1 MFNTKKEYMM
11 KRKSFMVSIL
21 ILSLLILSG
30 CSATLTADKNL
41 IEKFTPQMVP
51 SDNETLVY
59 VIRKS
64 QILGAGRGLHVAIND
79 KIIANIRSGEYCYF
93 KVDSGIN
100 TINIEQQVPS
110 SYFRLDNRP
119 GEVVYLYFEVTSV
132 ASWNFSEIPK
142 NLGITAIMKSK
153 LAKDIGKAKNNK
165 WYPSILMNP
174 GFLNLYLMK
183 ETNIQVEPDT
193 ENATITFVR
202 PSSYAEDLIIGIWSE
217 NEFIGNLKAETY
229 FQIKVPAGEY
239 NFFGKSDLFSVVK
252 EKVEAGKKYFVQ
264 VEATMGFIQ
273 PHIKLLP
280 VTSDQ
285 EQEELQE
292 WLDKDAAKHVII
304 DETAIDAQI
313 KERLNLALPH
323 INKALKKVNE
333 GKVDRIYFHKNY
345 DQ

>member
-1 MFNTKKEYMM
+1 MFHTKKEYMM
-11 KRKSFMVSIL
+11 KSKSFTVFVL
-21 ILSLLILSG
+21 ILNLVILSG
-30 CSATLTADKNL
+30 CAATLTADKNL
-41 IEKFTPQMVP
+41 IEQFTPQMVP
-51 SDNETLVY
+51 DENETLVY
-59 VIRKS
+59 VIRRS
-64 QILGAGRGLHVAIND
+64 QILGAPRGLYVALND
-79 KIIANIRSGEYCYF
+79 KIIANVHSGDYCYF
-93 KVDSGIN
+93 KVDAGIN
-100 TINIEQQVPS
+100 TINLEQQLPCS
-110 SYFRLDNRP
+110 FFRLDNRP
-119 GEVVYLYFEVTSV
+119 GEVVYLYYEVTSV
-132 ASWNFSEIPK
+132 ASWKFSEIPED
-142 NLGITAIMKSK
+142 LGITAIMKSK

-183 ETNIQVEPDT
+183 ETDITVEPDT

-202 PSSYAEDLIIGIWSE
+202 PGSYAKDMIIGIWSE

-239 NFFGKSDLFSVVK
+239 NFFGKSDLFSVIK

-264 VEATMGFIQ
+264 VEATMGLIQ

-285 EQEELQE
+285 EQDELQK
-292 WLDKDAAKHVII
+292 WLNNSKRVMI

-323 INKALKKVNE
+323 IKKALNDVNKGE
-333 GKVDRIYFHKNY
+333 VDRIYFHKNY
-345 DQ
+345 GQ